1 MPDVSDSQS
10 DSRYLEEANANNQ
23 EIEDDEDDDK
33 NFWKQGFEDN
43 GPNFYM
49 NIAAFQQK
57 REQGDPNWY
66 ESSGQTS
73 PQSHENSISDFVS
86 SRASTPK
93 NRGKKMVVPASGSSG
108 EDLPA
113 TRIRRQY
120 TCNDCGFRTINPR
133 EFLYHRRDAH
143 GQRLKIVECPYCV
156 YACQYVQKLQRHLLL
171 VHKLETSM
179 TPPPELAQTSGKG
192 KANKTKPIP
201 RPQPVVKAEEMEAS
215 EDEEVDHTPQVVPK
229 IRVKLPTLTS
239 PAMVAT
245 NQVSGPLPP
254 PPKTTKMSHKMS
266 DQRRK
271 MALQRQIAANQKRM
285 NDKSKLFTK
294 KYHKCQTCGYMTNVQ
309 YLFKKH
315 MKYHSAPKI
324 KCEMCD
330 FESPYSWNVDRHVRS
345 HFSNGLFK
353 CTKCSFACD
362 KKQALTV
369 HMTQHHRDKPNDQQ
383 QQQDVEQTQS
393 QPKPP
398 EEEMEDHNELVANEE
413 DTEEPEGDSLAHLF
427 TQTLEEEGEGDDDEE
442 PTGSTT
448 SQGKTTEGKGA
459 SKQLGGPKKCKYC
472 NFQTDTFVKL
482 QKHEATVH
490 PEKRF
495 QCPLCEIKFEN
506 IVWLQRHL
514 THMHQEDS
522 QACNIVSILEQ
533 LHPKRKRNNKHLPFP
548 STSTPVSQNIPE
560 VATPTQLAKP
570 QNIPQK
576 RKHSM
581 LDKSST
587 QCQVCG

>member
-1 MPDVSDSQS
+1 MEVHRDILKSAQVKFAKELVSAGGEDNSGITGNQFPNTS
-10 DSRYLEEANANNQ
+10 DYIETQNRFEDESNANRTQ
-23 EIEDDEDDDK
+23 EEDEEDDDK
-33 NFWKQGFEDN
+33 NFWKEGFEDN

-49 NIAAFQQK
+49 NLASFHQNS
-57 REQGDPNWY
+57 RSEQPDPNASWY
-66 ESSGQTS
+66 ESSGQPS
-73 PQSHENSISDFVS
+73 PPSHENSISEFVS

-93 NRGKKMVVPASGSSG
+93 TSKKMAIPAVAGN

-179 TPPPELAQTSGKG
+179 TPPPEVTQTSSKTNKSKAIPKAQT
-192 KANKTKPIP
+192 IP
-201 RPQPVVKAEEMEAS
+201 KIESPDSLSEESAGTS
-215 EDEEVDHTPQVVPK
+215 QQNVVPK

-239 PAMVAT
+239 PAMVTT

-254 PPKTTKMSHKMS
+254 PPKAKLVINQKNVSDHK
-266 DQRRK
+266 RK
-271 MALQRQIAANQKRM
+271 IALQRQISANQKRL
-285 NDKSKLFTK
+285 NDKSIFAK

-362 KKQALTV
+362 KKQ
-369 HMTQHHRDKPNDQQ
+369 
-383 QQQDVEQTQS
+383 
-393 QPKPP
+393 
-398 EEEMEDHNELVANEE
+398 
-413 DTEEPEGDSLAHLF
+413 GI
-427 TQTLEEEGEGDDDEE
+427 
-442 PTGSTT
+442 
-448 SQGKTTEGKGA
+448 
-459 SKQLGGPKKCKYC
+459 Y
-472 NFQTDTFVKL
+472 
-482 QKHEATVH
+482 
-490 PEKRF
+490 
-495 QCPLCEIKFEN
+495 
-506 IVWLQRHL
+506 
-514 THMHQEDS
+514 
-522 QACNIVSILEQ
+522 
-533 LHPKRKRNNKHLPFP
+533 
-548 STSTPVSQNIPE
+548 
-560 VATPTQLAKP
+560 
-570 QNIPQK
+570 
-576 RKHSM
+576 
-581 LDKSST
+581 
-587 QCQVCG
+587 